1 MDDLVRDSQGKETFF
16 YAMDQDDWC
25 CARCDEHGQPG
36 RSRMAAWF
44 EGVLRRL
51 EGMLCHDGSASVL
64 QTRDRQAMLPDGPHL
79 SAQVLRYQATVL

>member
-36 RSRMAAWF
+36 RGRMAAWF

-51 EGMLCHDGSASVL
+51 EGMLRHDGSASVL
-64 QTRDRQAMLPDGPHL
+64 
-79 SAQVLRYQATVL
+79 